1 MIRTQFPF
9 LEESELYLQAV
20 YDYAKTMTPVEEIPI
35 LMDLPPDESV
45 AMQLELHRCQPCQT
59 LELQSWPCIF
69 PLS

>member
-45 AMQLELHRCQPCQT
+45 AMQLSCRSLDRHIAGAISEV
-59 LELQSWPCIF
+59 
-69 PLS
+69 